1 MEEVGPPVI
10 EGGRYSGADSGE
22 EVRELNGIHSIGFVL
37 KSKSFPQT
45 KLYN

>member
-10 EGGRYSGADSGE
+10 EGGRHSGADSGE
-22 EVRELNGIHSIGFVL
+22 EVRELKGIHSIGFVL

-45 KLYN
+45 KLDN